1 MSEVGLRE
9 FKDKVSSYLDRVAAG
24 EVVTVTKR
32 GRPVATVIPAGVSP
46 RMARL
51 LAGGSVRWRGG
62 RPVLPKPVTLRG
74 EGKSATDYVSEGRR

>member
-24 EVVTVTKR
+24 EVLTVTKR

-51 LAGGSVRWRGG
+51 LAGGDVRWSG
-62 RPVLPKPVTLRG
+62 RRPLVPEPVTLRG
-74 EGKSATDYVSEGRR
+74 EGKSAADYVSEGRR